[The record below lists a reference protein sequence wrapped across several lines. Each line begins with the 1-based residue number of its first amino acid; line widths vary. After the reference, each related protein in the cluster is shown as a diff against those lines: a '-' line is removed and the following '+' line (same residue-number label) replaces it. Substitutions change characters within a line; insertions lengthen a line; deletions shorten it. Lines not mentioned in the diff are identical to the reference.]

1 MKPLKIETL
10 SVPQPGAEVI
20 PQPVSLPVEVKKVVP
35 REPRSVA
42 SVWVLRF
49 ILLFAILG
57 SASLVYW
64 SFFKRLQ
71 TVSDELKEKTAEM
84 TRVADEIERLRF
96 KWGPQQIEETKA
108 EYSKAK
114 DALLDGEED
123 MAQWRKTVA
132 SEGSMRVLE
141 LVEKPGESFSHAILT
156 NEVSIVPV
164 TLTVQP
170 LPILVTTNTPYS
182 RVVGFADSI
191 MRNTEKRYELV
202 SLTVDGNSNSVSHA
216 VAVVNLFTATPKTL

>member
-1 MKPLKIETL
+1 MKPLKIETV
-10 SVPQPGAEVI
+10 SAPQPGAEVI
-20 PQPVSLPVEVKKVVP
+20 PQPVSLPVEVKKVAP
-35 REPRSVA
+35 KEPRSA
-42 SVWVLRF
+42 GSVWVLRF

-64 SFFKRLQ
+64 SFSKRLQ
-71 TVSDELKEKTAEM
+71 TVSNELKEKTAEM

-182 RVVGFADSI
+182 RVDGFADSI
-191 MRNTEKRYELV
+191 TRNTEKRYDLV
-202 SLTVDGNSNSVSHA
+202 SLTVDGNSN
-216 VAVVNLFTATPKTL
+216 P